1 VVFQQFSFSC
11 REKNVVVVV
20 VDVVNYLLDIP
31 LTAVASN
38 GFSGFGNC
46 SSQQMSIIMLE

>member
-11 REKNVVVVV
+11 REKNVVVV

-46 SSQQMSIIMLE
+46 SSQQMSIKMLE